1 MKKILSILLLGF
13 TVFAFAQNGSGEMKK
28 RNQFTPEQQAILKTK
43 QMVLQLDLNKLQESQ
58 LLSLNEKRADNKQ
71 KLMESH
77 RAMKQGDQ
85 QLSSDEK
92 FNMKN
97 NMLDAQIKYQTEIK
111 KILDDEQFEDW
122 RTDNKRKY
130 SMKKR
135 KVHEDQKQTQTM
147 KNK

>member
-13 TVFAFAQNGSGEMKK
+13 TVFAFAQNGSAEMKK
-28 RNQFTPEQQAILKTK
+28 RNQFTPEQRAILKTK

-58 LLSLNEKRADNKQ
+58 LLALNEKRADNKQ
-71 KLMESH
+71 KLMDSH

-97 NMLDAQIKYQTEIK
+97 NMLDAQIKYQTELK
-111 KILDDEQFEDW
+111 NILDDKQFKEW
-122 RTDNKRKY
+122 RTDSKRKY

-135 KVHEDQKQTQTM
+135 KMHEDQKQKQKM